1 MKTKTKKKKKF
12 YLPFTLQNELI
23 SVSLISI
30 SLNSNVVL
38 VICRILDGNGFYT
51 EGTDMKLKK
60 QMFLPVLLSLSVFF
74 ASTVTMS
81 ASAYAAAIPRTAA
94 VWELAE
100 AAPNNTEIPEVKK
113 DKGNT
118 PGRSGNAKSR
128 DDSSFFDNLLEKIAV
143 MFLVYMFL
151 EAINA
156 LLNDFFHDGDTKIKI
171 VPKEKQDQP
180 DGKGTKQNKN
190 IKRIPA
196 QDV

>member
-1 MKTKTKKKKKF
+1 
-12 YLPFTLQNELI
+12 
-23 SVSLISI
+23 
-30 SLNSNVVL
+30 
-38 VICRILDGNGFYT
+38 
-51 EGTDMKLKK
+51 MKLKK

-151 EAINA
+151 EA
-156 LLNDFFHDGDTKIKI
+156 GDTKIKI

-180 DGKGTKQNKN
+180 DGKGTKQNKD

-196 QDV
+196 QEV

>member
-1 MKTKTKKKKKF
+1 MKMKMKF
-12 YLPFTLQNELI
+12 YLPFILQNGLI
-23 SVSLISI
+23 SVSLTGV

-38 VICRILDGNGFYT
+38 VICRILDGNGFNT

-81 ASAYAAAIPRTAA
+81 ASAYASAVPRTAA

-113 DKGNT
+113 DKGDT

>member
-1 MKTKTKKKKKF
+1 
-12 YLPFTLQNELI
+12 
-23 SVSLISI
+23 
-30 SLNSNVVL
+30 
-38 VICRILDGNGFYT
+38 
-51 EGTDMKLKK
+51 MKLKK

-81 ASAYAAAIPRTAA
+81 ASAYASAVPRTAA

-100 AAPNNTEIPEVKK
+100 AAPNNTEIPEVEKK
-113 DKGNT
+113 QGET

-128 DDSSFFDNLLEKIAV
+128 EDSSFFDNLLEKIAV

-196 QDV
+196 QEV

>member
-1 MKTKTKKKKKF
+1 MKF
-12 YLPFTLQNELI
+12 YLPFILQNGLI
-23 SVSLISI
+23 SVSLTSV

-38 VICRILDGNGFYT
+38 VICRILILDGNGFYT

-81 ASAYAAAIPRTAA
+81 ASAYAAAVPRTAV

-113 DKGNT
+113 DKGDT

>member
-1 MKTKTKKKKKF
+1 
-12 YLPFTLQNELI
+12 
-23 SVSLISI
+23 
-30 SLNSNVVL
+30 
-38 VICRILDGNGFYT
+38 
-51 EGTDMKLKK
+51 MKLKK

-81 ASAYAAAIPRTAA
+81 ASAYASAVPRTAV

-151 EAINA
+151 EAINGIQKSKLCRKRNRTSLTA
-156 LLNDFFHDGDTKIKI
+156 KERNRIKTSNGFPPRTCEGAAKKRAVTK
-171 VPKEKQDQP
+171 
-180 DGKGTKQNKN
+180 
-190 IKRIPA
+190 
-196 QDV
+196 

>member
-1 MKTKTKKKKKF
+1 MKMKF
-12 YLPFTLQNELI
+12 YLPFILQNGLI
-23 SVSLISI
+23 SVSLTSV

>member
-1 MKTKTKKKKKF
+1 MKEKF
-12 YLPFTLQNELI
+12 YLPFILQNGLI
-23 SVSLISI
+23 SVSLTSV
-30 SLNSNVVL
+30 SLNTNVVL
-38 VICRILDGNGFYT
+38 VIYRILDGNGFYT

-81 ASAYAAAIPRTAA
+81 ASAYAAAVPRTAA

-100 AAPNNTEIPEVKK
+100 AAPNNTVIPEVEKK
-113 DKGNT
+113 QGET

-128 DDSSFFDNLLEKIAV
+128 EDSSFFDNLLEKIAV

-180 DGKGTKQNKN
+180 DGKGTKQNKD

-196 QDV
+196 QEV

>member
-1 MKTKTKKKKKF
+1 MKEKF
-12 YLPFTLQNELI
+12 YLPFILQNGLI
-23 SVSLISI
+23 SVSLTSI

-38 VICRILDGNGFYT
+38 VIYRILEGNGFYT

>member
-1 MKTKTKKKKKF
+1 MKMKF
-12 YLPFTLQNELI
+12 YLPFILQNGLI
-23 SVSLISI
+23 SVSLTSV

-81 ASAYAAAIPRTAA
+81 ASAYASAVPRTAA

-196 QDV
+196 QEV

>member
-1 MKTKTKKKKKF
+1 MKMKF
-12 YLPFTLQNELI
+12 YLPFILQNGLI
-23 SVSLISI
+23 SVSLTSV

-81 ASAYAAAIPRTAA
+81 ASAYAAAVPRTAA